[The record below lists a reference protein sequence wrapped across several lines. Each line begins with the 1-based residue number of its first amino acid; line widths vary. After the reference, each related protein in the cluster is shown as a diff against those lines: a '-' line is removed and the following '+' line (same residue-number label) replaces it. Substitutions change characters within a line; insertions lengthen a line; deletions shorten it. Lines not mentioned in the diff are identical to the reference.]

1 MTTLDSV
8 LLAPLEA
15 DIPQVVRELC
25 LSLDN
30 FWFSAHLLDL
40 LHQAGALGQA
50 EGLGAG
56 LREFLLLDLAT
67 CLCSHHSLAD
77 WCALFGP
84 LPSAGSPTCT
94 AFALE
99 SSHRYREE
107 EKQGDQHGDRERPA
121 QHSHSDVLGTWHES
135 ASKLEQRRSNGLGA
149 QVGGL
154 EVHHLPGGQ
163 DPRRVLHQWH
173 LLLHRLAGQSWCLH
187 SFLRSAHLPWQ
198 SSTNLWRNQSLV
210 RQPLFFTPS
219 FGQSWR
225 PSTSW

>member
-121 QHSHSDVLGTWHES
+121 QHIPHNVSHYHYWLLKMSQLVGSQE
-135 ASKLEQRRSNGLGA
+135 KLVGSLDSGSPVIGL
-149 QVGGL
+149 L
-154 EVHHLPGGQ
+154 N
-163 DPRRVLHQWH
+163 PRE
-173 LLLHRLAGQSWCLH
+173 
-187 SFLRSAHLPWQ
+187 P
-198 SSTNLWRNQSLV
+198 
-210 RQPLFFTPS
+210 
-219 FGQSWR
+219 
-225 PSTSW
+225 

>member
-15 DIPQVVRELC
+15 DTPQVVRELC
-25 LSLDN
+25 LSQDN

-40 LHQAGALGQA
+40 LHKAGALGQA

-67 CLCSHHSLAD
+67 CLCNHHSLAD

-107 EKQGDQHGDRERPA
+107 EKQGDQHGDRER
-121 QHSHSDVLGTWHES
+121 G
-135 ASKLEQRRSNGLGA
+135 
-149 QVGGL
+149 
-154 EVHHLPGGQ
+154 
-163 DPRRVLHQWH
+163 
-173 LLLHRLAGQSWCLH
+173 LH
-187 SFLRSAHLPWQ
+187 SIVTQ
-198 SSTNLWRNQSLV
+198 TC
-210 RQPLFFTPS
+210 
-219 FGQSWR
+219 
-225 PSTSW
+225 

>member
-121 QHSHSDVLGTWHES
+121 QHSHSDVLGAWHES

-163 DPRRVLHQWH
+163 DPRRVLHQWN
-173 LLLHRLAGQSWCLH
+173 LLLHRPAGQSWCLN
-187 SFLRSAHLPWQ
+187 SCLGSAHLPWQ
-198 SSTNLWRNQSLV
+198 VQRVPQTCGGMRVW
-210 RQPLFFTPS
+210 
-219 FGQSWR
+219 
-225 PSTSW
+225 